1 MKRDILKPLPRR
13 CPATAKERATF
24 AMQRAMGLNHCGAA
38 TKLSRRKKRVLIS
51 EWECHAAC
59 GRFGYILML
68 CWVGFHV
75 PPPTNHETP
84 HK

>member
-1 MKRDILKPLPRR
+1 
-13 CPATAKERATF
+13 
-24 AMQRAMGLNHCGAA
+24 MQRAMGLNHCGAA

-75 PPPTNHETP
+75 PPPHQS
-84 HK
+84 